1 MEEDVGI
8 LSLVGMGGIGKTTLA
23 TELYRNFEKNDTF
36 EKKSLLLN
44 VRESAIFD
52 LQKQLARDLFR
63 EDVRSEQEFNK
74 RFNRGMDRKV
84 LIVIDDVHKR
94 VILINSY
101 LTSTNFVPVVE
112 SSSHRVIQT
121 W

>member
-1 MEEDVGI
+1 VGGCRDEAKLKTAIVSRVRDHLRASQPLPDAPYQVGLEETSRKLIETLNQMEEDVGI

-44 VRESAIFD
+44 GRESAIFD

-63 EDVRSEQEFNK
+63 EDVRSEE
-74 RFNRGMDRKV
+74 
-84 LIVIDDVHKR
+84 
-94 VILINSY
+94 
-101 LTSTNFVPVVE
+101 E
-112 SSSHRVIQT
+112 
-121 W
+121 